1 MLHLLGSTPSW
12 ERVWK
17 AHEWATRI
25 VPRFTERVV
34 DPLVPTGPPMWSPDR
49 HFDLAYHLRRVRLP
63 EPGSMAQLLEVAQ
76 ALGVT
81 PLDRNRPPWV
91 ALFVEGLP
99 DGKSAYVLQAHHVL
113 MDGAGATQL
122 FSRILPTTPD
132 VVRDDL
138 PAVAARPTVT
148 PLGVALHGLAKQ
160 VRAIS
165 GAGGRLGQAAKVVQA
180 EPAGSVRH
188 AYLMIPVSNEYRT
201 MPHITQAMK

>member
-1 MLHLLGSTPSW
+1 MAKEPEAQPTLSELGRWGSEPELNQLDSLMWRTERPPSASWTGVVLHLLGSTPSW

-81 PLDRNRPPWV
+81 PLDRNRPPWL

-99 DGKSAYVLQAHHVL
+99 DGKSAYVL
-113 MDGAGATQL
+113 
-122 FSRILPTTPD
+122 
-132 VVRDDL
+132 
-138 PAVAARPTVT
+138 
-148 PLGVALHGLAKQ
+148 
-160 VRAIS
+160 
-165 GAGGRLGQAAKVVQA
+165 
-180 EPAGSVRH
+180 
-188 AYLMIPVSNEYRT
+188 
-201 MPHITQAMK
+201 